1 MEGVLCWLAGRGF
14 VLGEWKGFC
23 VGWLIGILCWVS
35 GRGFVL
41 VSERGFVYVG

>member
-1 MEGVLCWLAGRGF
+1 MDGALCCLADSGF

-23 VGWLIGILCWVS
+23 VGWLIGVLCLVS

-41 VSERGFVYVG
+41 FG